1 MNFATSFFT
10 TIFCLVASLIQAQ
23 TFAYQP
29 RGGNA
34 TSLDV
39 YSFEGAQNAPVMVY
53 VHGGA
58 WMIGDKRQVRDKP
71 AFFNANGYVFV
82 SVNYTLVPRGTVEGQ
97 MGEIDAAIGFVADN
111 AARFG
116 GDAGN
121 ISLMG
126 HSAGAHLVTM
136 AVVNPGPRAQ
146 ALLAKGA
153 LRAVI
158 ANDTIAYDIAQI
170 AAGAGGRLPRLYRRP
185 FSEDPARWAALSPIS
200 YAADARD
207 LPRFLLT
214 YSAQGNAAARA
225 MAVNNFANMLRGA
238 GAEVRVFDGAGYN
251 HMQISRA
258 VGVEADINAAIL
270 GVLAAN

>member
-1 MNFATSFFT
+1 MKT
-10 TIFCLVASLIQAQ
+10 TLFGMVLALLMAGMVQAQ
-23 TFAYQP
+23 SFSYLPGARRPQ
-29 RGGNA
+29 
-34 TSLDV
+34 LDV
-39 YSFEGAQNAPVMVY
+39 YPLEIGSDAPIMIY

-97 MGEIDAAIGFVADN
+97 MAEIDAAIGYVADN

-116 GDAGN
+116 GSPEN

-136 AVVNPGPRAQ
+136 AAVNPGPRVRG
-146 ALLAKGA
+146 LLDAGA

-158 ANDTIAYDIAQI
+158 SNDTIAYDIAAI
-170 AAGAGGRLPRLYRRP
+170 ADAAGGRLPRLYRKP
-185 FSEDPARWAALSPIS
+185 FGEDPARWAALSPAS
-200 YAADARD
+200 YVAGARN

-214 YSAQGNAAARA
+214 RSAQGNAAARA
-225 MAVNNFANMLRGA
+225 LAVNRFARLLRAAGA
-238 GAEVRVFDGAGYN
+238 GVTVFDGSRYN

-258 VGVEADINAAIL
+258 VGVEADINTAIL
-270 GVLAAN
+270 AVLRAD